1 MKKKTI
7 LPLYFS
13 RISYLSFGSEMAKC
27 SRQSLQPCKFLTGNN
42 TRWTIDQVYRLH
54 CFLPGEDIRSYDQL
68 IKITRACIK
77 FIGSRSIQE
86 SFRFPTKQYF
96 YFGGSYHLYAAYC
109 ILHIPNSAG
118 ENGFK
123 ETMSEKRHKI
133 SEFANYQ
140 NITVRPRPLYFCSFS
155 KLIFV
160 F

>member
-13 RISYLSFGSEMAKC
+13 RISYSSFGSEMAKC

-96 YFGGSYHLYAAYC
+96 YFGGSYHLYAAICC
-109 ILHIPNSAG
+109 IFQTLQGKMVLKKPCLKSDIKSA
-118 ENGFK
+118 NLRI
-123 ETMSEKRHKI
+123 TKI
-133 SEFANYQ
+133 
-140 NITVRPRPLYFCSFS
+140 
-155 KLIFV
+155 
-160 F
+160 